1 MVEFLP
7 VNKVHIP
14 DGRLRQVD
22 DEWAAFLGAAMLEV
36 GQKTPIDVIAEGE
49 GFRLVAGGHRLRGA
63 QIVKMKQIEARILTP
78 QEGESADDLRLHEIM
93 ENLARKDFNAL
104 ERCEALYELK
114 RIYEAKHPI
123 AKHGGDR
130 KSQVAKNKAEN
141 QVAIFAFCS
150 SAAESTG
157 LSRRSVELA
166 VQIFEGLSPATRER
180 LRGSALALKQSEL
193 KALSAKTQQEQ
204 SMLLDLLLGPV
215 KAGDSE
221 DGEGEGEDTRPNNV
235 AEAERL
241 VNGLPVL
248 SDNDK
253 ILRAT
258 QGGLVKL
265 TKTTRQI
272 LFETYKDEILELVR
286 AKGWLHG

>member
-1 MVEFLP
+1 
-7 VNKVHIP
+7 
-14 DGRLRQVD
+14 
-22 DEWAAFLGAAMLEV
+22 
-36 GQKTPIDVIAEGE
+36 
-49 GFRLVAGGHRLRGA
+49 
-63 QIVKMKQIEARILTP
+63 
-78 QEGESADDLRLHEIM
+78 
-93 ENLARKDFNAL
+93 
-104 ERCEALYELK
+104 
-114 RIYEAKHPI
+114 
-123 AKHGGDR
+123 
-130 KSQVAKNKAEN
+130 
-141 QVAIFAFCS
+141 
-150 SAAESTG
+150 
-157 LSRRSVELA
+157 
-166 VQIFEGLSPATRER
+166 
-180 LRGSALALKQSEL
+180 
-193 KALSAKTQQEQ
+193 
-204 SMLLDLLLGPV
+204 MLLDLLLGPV